1 MSGKER
7 ARVRWRCRRGM
18 LEMDVLI
25 LPFFDTYYD
34 GLSDQEKLDFDKLL
48 DCNDPQL
55 FAWVMEQEV
64 CDNPEYAHIVD
75 KLIAFKPE
83 LHRQ

>member
-1 MSGKER
+1 MDAKER

-18 LEMDVLI
+18 LEMDVFI
-25 LPFFDTYYD
+25 LPFFDQCFD
-34 GLSDQEKLDFDKLL
+34 DLSEQEKRDFDKML

-64 CDNPEYAHIVD
+64 CEHSEFAYIVD
-75 KLIAFKPE
+75 KLIAFKPQ
-83 LHRQ
+83 LHR

>member
-1 MSGKER
+1 MDAKQI

-25 LPFFDTYYD
+25 LPFFDRCFD
-34 GLSDQEKLDFDKLL
+34 GLSEQEQLDFDAML

-55 FAWVMEQEV
+55 FAWVMEQER
-64 CDNPEYAHIVD
+64 CEHPRFAYIVD

-83 LHRQ
+83 LHR

>member
-1 MSGKER
+1 MDAKER

-18 LEMDVLI
+18 LEMDVFI
-25 LPFFDTYYD
+25 LPFFDQCFD
-34 GLSDQEKLDFDKLL
+34 DLSEQEKRDFDKML

-64 CDNPEYAHIVD
+64 CEHPEFSYIVD
-75 KLIAFKPE
+75 KLIAFKPQ
-83 LHRQ
+83 LHR